1 MNVTLQRGKGT
12 EHGTHGVLT
21 GPNGFLCFTLEEP
34 WKDNEPRV
42 SCIPEGSYQCR
53 RHNGAKFSNVWE
65 ITNVPGRSAILIHA
79 GNTLAD
85 TSGCVLVGMGFDA
98 GGLTQSRAAL
108 VKLRGMLPDTFTL
121 EIRNHSTQEK

>member
-1 MNVTLQRGKGT
+1 MKITLQRGKGT
-12 EHGTHGVLT
+12 EHGTHGVLI
-21 GPNGFLCFTLEEP
+21 GDGSILCFTLEEP

-42 SCIPEGSYQCR
+42 SCIPEGVYQCKK
-53 RHNGAKFSNVWE
+53 HNGAKFSNVWE

-98 GGLTQSRAAL
+98 DGLIHSRAAL
-108 VKLRGMLPDTFTL
+108 MKLRSLLPDTFTL
-121 EIRNHSTQEK
+121 TIRNHSTQEK